1 MKSIALSAIATLL
14 VFSGCAT
21 QPHIENLKPPQSTRE
36 PVALTENLC
45 MTFVGAFGKDAEV
58 CLMSGT
64 YRLDKENT
72 LGQFFLGDLPSVYWK
87 LGRLDEFVLVKGGV
101 WVPRNTATLPRIF
114 YYPGAPA
121 SGRASTVAELEAK
134 RTSTQGAKPTSDT
147 LVLDTMIQRST
158 PANATPLQA
167 GVGGAVAMLVVTAL
181 ASGEPQP
188 LLYPEPKTSPSVE
201 SIQNLFSSLRK
212 AP

>member
-1 MKSIALSAIATLL
+1 
-14 VFSGCAT
+14 
-21 QPHIENLKPPQSTRE
+21 
-36 PVALTENLC
+36 
-45 MTFVGAFGKDAEV
+45 MTFVGALGKDAEA
-58 CLMSGT
+58 CLMAGT

-101 WVPRNTATLPRIF
+101 WVPRDTATLPRIF

-121 SGRASTVAELEAK
+121 SVKASTVAELEAK
-134 RTSTQGAKPTSDT
+134 RTSTQSTKPPSDT
-147 LVLDTMIQRST
+147 LVLDTVIQRST
-158 PANATPLQA
+158 PANATPIQA
-167 GVGGAVAMLVVTAL
+167 GVSGALAMLIVTAL

-188 LLYPEPKTSPSVE
+188 LLFPEPKTSPSVE
-201 SIQNLFSSLRK
+201 SIQNLFSSARK